1 MLLLVPANRII
12 ICTEVFSVISRAIL
26 HFGVR
31 ISAGHGQD
39 ESMSDPR
46 SRKRQ
51 GGGSAQWRGAAADPG
66 PVPDPGPGPKRG
78 PRPKWRS
85 AEYVVCKFYKC
96 SSRILMSLSLHWTK
110 LMLRIHLKGSL
121 LNVLMAQNG
130 NGFEMP
136 IEAHWISAKTEQGH
150 PMLS

>member
-78 PRPKWRS
+78 PRPK
-85 AEYVVCKFYKC
+85 
-96 SSRILMSLSLHWTK
+96 
-110 LMLRIHLKGSL
+110 
-121 LNVLMAQNG
+121 
-130 NGFEMP
+130 
-136 IEAHWISAKTEQGH
+136 
-150 PMLS
+150 